1 MFDEINDIGLEKKY
15 LLTNNKNNVLQDE
28 KEDNNIFRFV
38 HNNNSINNDG
48 VLNHTTYTN
57 CLDGDHTY
65 YAIDKLMDQI
75 VQDIAKEEYDKR
87 RNILD
92 GILNFKTIK
101 SEKKIISKIQLSS
114 PTIIISARNECQ
126 YRSN

>member
-1 MFDEINDIGLEKKY
+1 
-15 LLTNNKNNVLQDE
+15 
-28 KEDNNIFRFV
+28 
-38 HNNNSINNDG
+38 
-48 VLNHTTYTN
+48 
-57 CLDGDHTY
+57 
-65 YAIDKLMDQI
+65 MDQI